1 MHLLVAGGAG
11 FIGSNFV
18 KYVFNVHPSYRITV
32 LDKLTYAGNLDNLK
46 EFKKNKSYRFVKG
59 DICDPK
65 VVNRLAKDCDAILNF
80 AAETHVDRS
89 IIGPGSFVT
98 TDVYGT
104 HVLLEA
110 VRALRVKRYVQIST
124 DEVYGSIA
132 RGSFKETDPLHPS
145 SPYSA
150 SKAGADLLVLAYHQT
165 YKLPVLITRSSN
177 NFGPNQYPEKL
188 IPLFITNLIEGKKI
202 PLYGDGLNVR
212 DWLYVTDNCEGID
225 VVLHK
230 GKAGEVYNLGAG
242 NEVTNLEITH
252 RILSA
257 LHQSDSMIE
266 QVKDRPGHDRRYSIS
281 CRKARALGWGPSH
294 RFIQAIRETISWYQ
308 DNEWWWRKLKEGE
321 FQKYYRDW
329 YGSLKRTPSKP
340 SSKAIQYPPDKAL

>member
-1 MHLLVAGGAG
+1 MHLLIAGGAG

-18 KYVFNVHPSYRITV
+18 KYVFKAHPSYRITV
-32 LDKLTYAGNLDNLK
+32 LDKLTYAGNLDNLNEVK
-46 EFKKNKSYRFVKG
+46 VKKNYRFVKG

-65 VVNRLAKDCDAILNF
+65 IINRLAKGCDAILNF

-98 TDVYGT
+98 TDIFGT

-110 VRALRVKRYVQIST
+110 VRTYGIKRYVQIST
-124 DEVYGSIA
+124 DEVYGSIVK
-132 RGSFKETDPLHPS
+132 GSFKESDPLHAS

-150 SKAGADLLVLAYHQT
+150 SKAGADLMVLAYYHT
-165 YKLPVLITRSSN
+165 YHLPVLITRSSN

-230 GKAGEVYNLGAG
+230 GKTGEVYNLGAG
-242 NEVTNLEITH
+242 NEYTNLEIT
-252 RILSA
+252 RLILKA
-257 LHQSDSMIE
+257 LKKSKSMIE
-266 QVKDRPGHDRRYSIS
+266 RVKDRPGHDRRYSIN
-281 CRKARALGWGPSH
+281 CRKTRALGWKPRY
-294 RFIQAIRETISWYQ
+294 RFNRAIRETISWYQ
-308 DNEWWWRKLKEGE
+308 DNVWWWKKLKGVD
-321 FQKYYRDW
+321 FQRYYRNW
-329 YGSLKRTPSKP
+329 YGSLR
-340 SSKAIQYPPDKAL
+340 

>member
-1 MHLLVAGGAG
+1 MHLLIAGGAG

-18 KYVFNVHPSYRITV
+18 KYVFKAHPSYRITV

-46 EFKKNKSYRFVKG
+46 EVRVRKNYRFVKG

-65 VVNRLAKDCDAILNF
+65 IINRLAKGCDAILNF

-98 TDVYGT
+98 TDVFGT

-110 VRALRVKRYVQIST
+110 VRSYGIKRYVQIST
-124 DEVYGSIA
+124 DEVYGSIVK
-132 RGSFKETDPLHPS
+132 GSFKESDPLHAS

-150 SKAGADLLVLAYHQT
+150 SKAGADLMVLAYYHT
-165 YKLPVLITRSSN
+165 YHLPVLITRSSN

-230 GKAGEVYNLGAG
+230 GKVGEVYNLGAG
-242 NEVTNLEITH
+242 NERTNLEITDL
-252 RILSA
+252 ILKS
-257 LHQSDSMIE
+257 LKISESMIE
-266 QVKDRPGHDRRYSIS
+266 RVKDRPGHDRRYSIN
-281 CRKARALGWGPSH
+281 CRKARSLGWKPRY
-294 RFIQAIRETISWYQ
+294 RFDRAIRETISWYQ
-308 DNEWWWRKLKEGE
+308 DNEWWWKKLKGGE
-321 FQKYYRDW
+321 FQKYYRHW
-329 YGSLKRTPSKP
+329 YGSLHKRPSGR
-340 SSKAIQYPPDKAL
+340 